1 MGKLVKS
8 FSFWVFF
15 ITLALSYWAGL
26 NIAPTMVISKVTLDV
41 KQVDVGE
48 DTGKLYY
55 IYKGKSKFIEPVDN
69 LKTSE
74 KIELYNMLSTDMQSL
89 L

>member
-1 MGKLVKS
+1 MKIPINSKNPNQDMLSLASSNADLTYVVKNGSNESEIKS
-8 FSFWVFF
+8 FMNQNK
-15 ITLALSYWAGL
+15 Y
-26 NIAPTMVISKVTLDV
+26 
-41 KQVDVGE
+41 
-48 DTGKLYY
+48 
-55 IYKGKSKFIEPVDN
+55 KFIEPVDN